1 LFFGRK
7 APTAIQTAARPRPTV
22 RGRVACGLLRGCQFF
37 VLLLVLYLLVA
48 LVGLIPVNND
58 FEPTADGVEIMVT
71 STVIHADLVLPI
83 RNETVDWSRHL
94 PPSDFAGDVSG
105 ATHVAFGWGNKEF
118 YVQTRTWADVKA
130 GTVFRTVFWPAA
142 TCMHVNMWD
151 DNAIPAGTRKT
162 RVSREQYRRLVEQI
176 LGSFR
181 RGEGG
186 RFLLIEGGAY
196 GTNDAFYDAQGS
208 YHAFNTCN
216 CWVGRGL
223 KAAGVRTGW
232 FTPLPKTVFL
242 YMPAAQKEGPQK
254 GVGSRFRSG
263 HTRNRLPTPF
273 SSPRDTY

>member
-1 LFFGRK
+1 VGD
-7 APTAIQTAARPRPTV
+7 APQQTAARPRPTP
-22 RGRVACGLLRGCQFF
+22 RGRVARGLLRGCQFF

-71 STVIHADLVLPI
+71 STVIHADMVLPI

-94 PPSDFAGDVSG
+94 PPSDFAGDVSS

-118 YVQTRTWADVKA
+118 YVETRTWADVKA
-130 GTVFRTVFWPAA
+130 GTVFRTVFWPSA

-151 DNAIPAGTRKT
+151 DNAIPAAARKT
-162 RVSREQYRRLVEQI
+162 RVSREQYRRLVEHV
-176 LGSFR
+176 LASFR
-181 RGEGG
+181 RDEGG
-186 RFLLIEGGAY
+186 RFLHIGGAAY
-196 GTNDAFYDAQGS
+196 GSDDAFYDAHGS

-232 FTPLPKTVFL
+232 FTPLPKTVSF
-242 YMPAAQKEGPQK
+242 YMPAAQK
-254 GVGSRFRSG
+254 
-263 HTRNRLPTPF
+263 
-273 SSPRDTY
+273 D